1 MNKHKFCV
9 IQPLIGGMALAAEE
23 AFGQSP
29 EFVIDYQGIAN
40 SELYLNYQKEKRNKS
55 IPHFIFNGNFISK
68 VQDFETEEM
77 KNEFDK
83 LNKNI
88 DVVVA
93 VPVCSGLSGANSTG
107 KEEHR
112 AGSEAVQNNNQ
123 LGILEFVISKIKP
136 KVYIYENA
144 PGLYT
149 NMGTGLR
156 EKIVSVAKAAGY
168 NIQFNK
174 VNTINYGLPQ
184 SRQRTFCILWRKDVF
199 ATVPKFPFERLPR
212 QTLLEF
218 FKTSP
223 DEPNE
228 AQLREEFEK
237 RPFINYLKAH
247 YGNRDSWLEEF
258 FKDEDNTFEL
268 LEKYDEYDMA
278 LDVCTKINPKISK
291 YIDHI
296 KKKLAMGK
304 GFFTDD
310 NYGKNPDH
318 CGAIYWKQFMQ
329 LINPIKR
336 RFLGANEAMKL
347 MGMPDDFDVPSNLA
361 MIGQNVPKN
370 TAYAMCKDIALAFE
384 GKLTYTSDEV
394 SMQDLTKESHF
405 TNKKINNFIK

>member
-1 MNKHKFCV
+1 
-9 IQPLIGGMALAAEE
+9 
-23 AFGQSP
+23 
-29 EFVIDYQGIAN
+29 
-40 SELYLNYQKEKRNKS
+40 
-55 IPHFIFNGNFISK
+55 
-68 VQDFETEEM
+68 
-77 KNEFDK
+77 
-83 LNKNI
+83 
-88 DVVVA
+88 
-93 VPVCSGLSGANSTG
+93 
-107 KEEHR
+107 
-112 AGSEAVQNNNQ
+112 
-123 LGILEFVISKIKP
+123 
-136 KVYIYENA
+136 
-144 PGLYT
+144 
-149 NMGTGLR
+149 MGTGLR

-296 KKKLAMGK
+296 KKKLAGI
-304 GFFTDD
+304 F
-310 NYGKNPDH
+310 
-318 CGAIYWKQFMQ
+318 
-329 LINPIKR
+329 
-336 RFLGANEAMKL
+336 
-347 MGMPDDFDVPSNLA
+347 
-361 MIGQNVPKN
+361 
-370 TAYAMCKDIALAFE
+370 
-384 GKLTYTSDEV
+384 
-394 SMQDLTKESHF
+394 
-405 TNKKINNFIK
+405 